1 MRNVVDRIKA
11 LCQAQGLTLNQLE
24 KAINL
29 KSTIARWD
37 DHEPSIGKVQTVAQY
52 FGVTVSDILG
62 ETPEVPPPETK
73 KAPTPE
79 GERQSDFADEV
90 TQFLLTLPK
99 DRLRG
104 ILLALGAPEALLSE
118 LDQQE

>member
-1 MRNVVDRIKA
+1 MTEFYRRYLELCRKVGKAPTVVATDI
-11 LCQAQGLTLNQLE
+11 GLNKSTCTAWKRGSVPTAATLE
-24 KAINL
+24 KL
-29 KSTIARWD
+29 D
-37 DHEPSIGKVQTVAQY
+37 VY
-52 FGVTVSDILG
+52 FGETVFLD
-62 ETPEVPPPETK
+62 PPPETK

>member
-1 MRNVVDRIKA
+1 MTSKELVQIIEAELLKQGISKGEFYKA
-11 LCQAQGLTLNQLE
+11 CNISSGHMTNWRKEKNFPQTPTLVKISEYLGLDL
-24 KAINL
+24 
-29 KSTIARWD
+29 
-37 DHEPSIGKVQTVAQY
+37 
-52 FGVTVSDILG
+52 LG
-62 ETPEVPPPETK
+62 AKTK

-79 GERQSDFADEV
+79 GERESSFAAEV